1 MKKHDVLNSDGTR
14 NMRTSLIRRAESG
27 SMDGGNFAD
36 IVFIPYL
43 VGVLVFGIFIALI
56 GFWRVG
62 ASFATQSSVQ
72 VGSVAPGEGN
82 AILGSAWSIWTNSN
96 SPASGFVLNSS
107 ERTVSAGVNT
117 GQGLEYFL
125 FGPMPMTI
133 DGQSHSRSERF
144 YPGGPV
150 CSGGQCDE

>member
-1 MKKHDVLNSDGTR
+1 MARHSYLAQIR
-14 NMRTSLIRRAESG
+14 NQRISLLQRVESG
-27 SMDGGNFAD
+27 SMDGGNYAD

-62 ASFATQSSVQ
+62 ASFATQASVQ
-72 VGSVAPGEGN
+72 VGSVAPSDGN
-82 AILGSAWSIWTNSN
+82 ATLSGAWAIWTNSN
-96 SPASGFVLNSS
+96 SPSSGFVLNSA
-107 ERTVSAGVNT
+107 ERSVSSGINT

-133 DGQSHSRSERF
+133 NGQSHSRSERF

-150 CSGGQCDE
+150 CSGGECDE